1 MQWNFKFEFPIKI
14 NITKLPKELKLIHM
28 SHIIQSLTKKAYDKY
43 LKGI

>member
-43 LKGI
+43 LKSI